1 MPLTHYLIASS
12 HNTYL
17 TGNQI
22 SSKSDIEMY
31 ERVLL
36 MGCRCLEL
44 DCWDGPGGANGEPL
58 IKHGHTLNELRP
70 ISFRDVIIA
79 VNDFAFPPRTRLNP
93 LTGEVEV
100 LPGDEAHCGVSPYP
114 VILSLEMHCSPP
126 QQEKMA
132 TILMEILGDK
142 LCLPA
147 EMAVGWLMDPDE
159 DDPTKAYDLTLPPSP
174 NQLKYK
180 VVCKAKVGGHH
191 KEKADKGDGDAPNKF
206 DGDSG
211 GDSGGDGGRGESGE
225 EDGEGGYENEGD
237 EDEYISDAEERGA

>member
-1 MPLTHYLIASS
+1 
-12 HNTYL
+12 
-17 TGNQI
+17 
-22 SSKSDIEMY
+22 MY

-159 DDPTKAYDLTLPPSP
+159 DDPTKAYDMTLPPSP

-237 EDEYISDAEERGA
+237 EDEDISDAEERGA

>member
-1 MPLTHYLIASS
+1 M
-12 HNTYL
+12 
-17 TGNQI
+17 
-22 SSKSDIEMY
+22 
-31 ERVLL
+31 
-36 MGCRCLEL
+36 
-44 DCWDGPGGANGEPL
+44 
-58 IKHGHTLNELRP
+58 
-70 ISFRDVIIA
+70 
-79 VNDFAFPPRTRLNP
+79 
-93 LTGEVEV
+93 

-211 GDSGGDGGRGESGE
+211 ADSGGDGGRGESGE

-237 EDEYISDAEERGA
+237 EDEDVSDAEERGA

>member
-1 MPLTHYLIASS
+1 M
-12 HNTYL
+12 
-17 TGNQI
+17 
-22 SSKSDIEMY
+22 
-31 ERVLL
+31 
-36 MGCRCLEL
+36 
-44 DCWDGPGGANGEPL
+44 
-58 IKHGHTLNELRP
+58 
-70 ISFRDVIIA
+70 
-79 VNDFAFPPRTRLNP
+79 
-93 LTGEVEV
+93 

-174 NQLKYK
+174 NPLKYK

-191 KEKADKGDGDAPNKF
+191 KEKADKGDGDSPNKF

-225 EDGEGGYENEGD
+225 EEGEGGYEYEGD
-237 EDEYISDAEERGA
+237 EDEDISDAEERGA

>member
-1 MPLTHYLIASS
+1 
-12 HNTYL
+12 
-17 TGNQI
+17 
-22 SSKSDIEMY
+22 
-31 ERVLL
+31 

-159 DDPTKAYDLTLPPSP
+159 DRIGFVT
-174 NQLKYK
+174 
-180 VVCKAKVGGHH
+180 
-191 KEKADKGDGDAPNKF
+191 
-206 DGDSG
+206 
-211 GDSGGDGGRGESGE
+211 
-225 EDGEGGYENEGD
+225 
-237 EDEYISDAEERGA
+237 